1 MLCVPSVGL
10 EFAPFFP
17 SKWENNLGYSNVQI
31 DGFYMIIACEY
42 IHYCYGYQENKND
55 RMYVNIGYI

>member
-1 MLCVPSVGL
+1 
-10 EFAPFFP
+10 
-17 SKWENNLGYSNVQI
+17 
-31 DGFYMIIACEY
+31 MIIACEY